1 MSSIE
6 SCIETL
12 YEFITDERKE
22 RFEEVLE
29 KRTKHITLILEDLY
43 QSRNISAVM
52 RSADGFG
59 LQELHIIEDNHKWTG
74 TKSVSKGASRWLT
87 LHKYKGEDP
96 VTDCIENL
104 KARGFRIVATSPH
117 KSGYTPDSLP
127 IDKPLA
133 IVMGTELTGISD
145 KLMSQVDD
153 YVEIPMYGFS
163 ESFNVSV
170 AASIALNRVRTRIEE
185 AGVNNGLSE
194 EEKQKLRMVWAYKT
208 VKDAKAIL
216 KHYGKELPFEI

>member
-74 TKSVSKGASRWLT
+74 TKSVSKGASSWLT

-216 KHYGKELPFEI
+216 KHYGKELPFEL

>member
-74 TKSVSKGASRWLT
+74 TKSVSKGASSWLT
-87 LHKYKGEDP
+87 LHKYKGEDAI
-96 VTDCIENL
+96 TDCIENL
-104 KARGFRIVATSPH
+104 KAIGFRIVATSPH
-117 KSGYTPDSLP
+117 KSGYTPDTLP

-153 YVEIPMYGFS
+153 YVEIPMYGFTY
-163 ESFNVSV
+163 ES
-170 AASIALNRVRTRIEE
+170 
-185 AGVNNGLSE
+185 
-194 EEKQKLRMVWAYKT
+194 Y
-208 VKDAKAIL
+208 
-216 KHYGKELPFEI
+216 

>member
-1 MSSIE
+1 ME

-12 YEFITDERKE
+12 YKFITDERKE

-74 TKSVSKGASRWLT
+74 TKSVSKGASSWLT

-117 KSGYTPDSLP
+117 KCGYTPDSLP
-127 IDKPLA
+127 IDKSLA

-170 AASIALNRVRTRIEE
+170 AASIVLNRVRTRIEE

-194 EEKQKLRMVWAYKT
+194 EEKQKLRMIWAYKT

-216 KHYGKELPFEI
+216 KHYGKELPFEL

>member
-74 TKSVSKGASRWLT
+74 TKSVSKGASSWLT

>member
-74 TKSVSKGASRWLT
+74 TKSVSKGASSWLT

-170 AASIALNRVRTRIEE
+170 AASIVLNRVRTRIEE

-194 EEKQKLRMVWAYKT
+194 EEKQKLRMIWAYKT

-216 KHYGKELPFEI
+216 KHYGKELPFEL

>member
-74 TKSVSKGASRWLT
+74 TKSVSKGASSWLT

-194 EEKQKLRMVWAYKT
+194 EEKQKLRMIWAYKT
-208 VKDAKAIL
+208 VKDSKAIL
-216 KHYGKELPFEI
+216 KHYGKELPFEL

>member
-1 MSSIE
+1 MSSME

-12 YEFITDERKE
+12 YKFITDERKE

-29 KRTKHITLILEDLY
+29 KRTKHVTLILEDLY

-74 TKSVSKGASRWLT
+74 TKSVSKGASSWLT

-117 KSGYTPDSLP
+117 KCGYTPDSLP
-127 IDKPLA
+127 IDKSLA

-170 AASIALNRVRTRIEE
+170 AASIVLNRVRTRIEE

-194 EEKQKLRMVWAYKT
+194 EEKQKLRMIWAYKT

-216 KHYGKELPFEI
+216 KHYGKELPFEL

>member
-22 RFEEVLE
+22 RFEEVLK
-29 KRTKHITLILEDLY
+29 KRTKHITLILEDIY
-43 QSRNISAVM
+43 QSRNISAMM

-74 TKSVSKGASRWLT
+74 TKSVSKGASSWLT

-104 KARGFRIVATSPH
+104 KAHGFRIVATSPH

-133 IVMGTELTGISD
+133 IVMGTELTGISN

-170 AASIALNRVRTRIEE
+170 AASIALNRLRTRIEE

-216 KHYGKELPFEI
+216 KHYGKEPPFEI

>member
-1 MSSIE
+1 ME

-12 YEFITDERKE
+12 YKFITDERKE

-29 KRTKHITLILEDLY
+29 KRTKHVTLILEDLY

-74 TKSVSKGASRWLT
+74 TKSVSKGASSWLT

-117 KSGYTPDSLP
+117 KCGYTPDSLP
-127 IDKPLA
+127 IDKSIA

-170 AASIALNRVRTRIEE
+170 AASIVLNRVRTRIEE

-194 EEKQKLRMVWAYKT
+194 EEKQKLRMIWAYKT

-216 KHYGKELPFEI
+216 KHYGKELPFEL

>member
-1 MSSIE
+1 MSSME

-74 TKSVSKGASRWLT
+74 TKSVSKGASSWLT

-117 KSGYTPDSLP
+117 KCGYTPDSLP
-127 IDKPLA
+127 IDKSLA

-170 AASIALNRVRTRIEE
+170 AASIVLNRVRTRIEE

-194 EEKQKLRMVWAYKT
+194 EEKQKLRMIWAYKT

-216 KHYGKELPFEI
+216 KHYGKELPFEL

>member
-1 MSSIE
+1 ME

-12 YEFITDERKE
+12 YKFITDERKE

-74 TKSVSKGASRWLT
+74 TKSVSKGASSWLT

-127 IDKPLA
+127 IDKSLA

-170 AASIALNRVRTRIEE
+170 AASIVLNRVRTRIEE

-194 EEKQKLRMVWAYKT
+194 EEKQKLRMIWAYKT

-216 KHYGKELPFEI
+216 KHYGKELPFEL

>member
-74 TKSVSKGASRWLT
+74 TKSVSKGASSWLT

-208 VKDAKAIL
+208 IKDAKAIL

>member
-22 RFEEVLE
+22 RFEKVLE

-74 TKSVSKGASRWLT
+74 TKSVSKGASSWLT

-170 AASIALNRVRTRIEE
+170 AASIVLNRVRTRLEE

-194 EEKQKLRMVWAYKT
+194 EEKQKLRMVWAFKT

>member
-74 TKSVSKGASRWLT
+74 TKSVSKGASSWLT

-194 EEKQKLRMVWAYKT
+194 EEKQKLRMVWAFKT

>member
-1 MSSIE
+1 MSSME

-12 YEFITDERKE
+12 YKFITDERKE

-74 TKSVSKGASRWLT
+74 TKSVSKGASSWLT

-117 KSGYTPDSLP
+117 KCGYTPDSLP
-127 IDKPLA
+127 IDKSLA

-170 AASIALNRVRTRIEE
+170 AASIVLNRVRTRIEE

-194 EEKQKLRMVWAYKT
+194 EEKQKLRMIWAYKT

-216 KHYGKELPFEI
+216 KHYGKELPFEL

>member
-74 TKSVSKGASRWLT
+74 TKSVSKGASSWLT

-127 IDKPLA
+127 IDKSLA

-170 AASIALNRVRTRIEE
+170 AASIVLNRVRTRIEE

-194 EEKQKLRMVWAYKT
+194 EEKQKLRMIWAYKT

-216 KHYGKELPFEI
+216 KHYGKELPFEL

>member
-1 MSSIE
+1 MI
-6 SCIETL
+6 
-12 YEFITDERKE
+12 
-22 RFEEVLE
+22 
-29 KRTKHITLILEDLY
+29 
-43 QSRNISAVM
+43 

-74 TKSVSKGASRWLT
+74 TKSVSKGASSWLT

-127 IDKPLA
+127 IDKSLA

-170 AASIALNRVRTRIEE
+170 AASIVLNRVRTRIEE

-194 EEKQKLRMVWAYKT
+194 EEKQKLRMIWAYKT

-216 KHYGKELPFEI
+216 KHYGKELPFEL

>member
-43 QSRNISAVM
+43 QSRNISAVI

-74 TKSVSKGASRWLT
+74 TKSVSKGASSWLT
-87 LHKYKGEDP
+87 LHKYKGKDP

-117 KSGYTPDSLP
+117 KSGYTPESLP
-127 IDKPLA
+127 IDKSLA

-170 AASIALNRVRTRIEE
+170 AASIVLNRVRTRIEE

-194 EEKQKLRMVWAYKT
+194 EEKQKLRMIWAYKT

-216 KHYGKELPFEI
+216 KHYGKELPFEL

>member
-1 MSSIE
+1 ME

-12 YEFITDERKE
+12 YAFITDERKE

-74 TKSVSKGASRWLT
+74 TKSVSKGASSWLT

-208 VKDAKAIL
+208 IKDAKAIL

>member
-1 MSSIE
+1 ME

-12 YEFITDERKE
+12 YKFITDERKE

-29 KRTKHITLILEDLY
+29 KRTKHVTLILEDLY

-74 TKSVSKGASRWLT
+74 TKSVSKGASSWLT

-117 KSGYTPDSLP
+117 KCGYTPDSLP
-127 IDKPLA
+127 IDKSLA

-170 AASIALNRVRTRIEE
+170 AASIVLNRVRTRIEE

-194 EEKQKLRMVWAYKT
+194 EEKQKLRMIWAYKT

-216 KHYGKELPFEI
+216 KHYGKELPFEL

>member
-59 LQELHIIEDNHKWTG
+59 LQELHIIEDNHKWKG
-74 TKSVSKGASRWLT
+74 TKSVSKGASSWLT

-194 EEKQKLRMVWAYKT
+194 EEKQKLRMIWAYKT

-216 KHYGKELPFEI
+216 KHYGKELPFEL

>member
-22 RFEEVLE
+22 RFEKVLE

-74 TKSVSKGASRWLT
+74 TKSVSKGASSWLT

>member
-1 MSSIE
+1 MSSME

-12 YEFITDERKE
+12 YAFITDERKE

-74 TKSVSKGASRWLT
+74 TKSVSKGASSWLT

-127 IDKPLA
+127 IDKSLA

-170 AASIALNRVRTRIEE
+170 AASIVLNRVRTRIEE

-194 EEKQKLRMVWAYKT
+194 EEKQKLRMTWAYKT

-216 KHYGKELPFEI
+216 KHYGKELPFEL